1 MNASTP
7 SAPLLDALMQQLQGA
22 PLQQLAQQ
30 LGTSSS
36 QVESA
41 VDPALSLLLD
51 GLERNAAQPEN
62 ASALLQT

>member
-36 QVESA
+36 QV
-41 VDPALSLLLD
+41 
-51 GLERNAAQPEN
+51 
-62 ASALLQT
+62 